1 MGRRP
6 KALISWSSGK
16 DAAWALHEVRRAGRY
31 DVVGALTMIE
41 EDSRAVSIHGVRRE
55 LMDAQHA
62 AAGLASIFISVPHPC
77 TNAIFEARIGAVLA
91 QARALGVTYL
101 IFGDLCLEDIRAER
115 HDRLAGSG
123 IEPVFPIWGRPAIAR
138 EMIDAGLESYLVC
151 VDLGRLPRQFAGRR
165 FDHALLADL
174 PAAVDPC
181 GERGEYHTC
190 VVAGPMFSRRID
202 VTVGAT
208 IEQDGYAY
216 TDLIPG
222 RTSGSVAQHPAG
234 AL

>member
-1 MGRRP
+1 
-6 KALISWSSGK
+6 
-16 DAAWALHEVRRAGRY
+16 
-31 DVVGALTMIE
+31 
-41 EDSRAVSIHGVRRE
+41 
-55 LMDAQHA
+55 
-62 AAGLASIFISVPHPC
+62 
-77 TNAIFEARIGAVLA
+77 
-91 QARALGVTYL
+91 
-101 IFGDLCLEDIRAER
+101 
-115 HDRLAGSG
+115 
-123 IEPVFPIWGRPAIAR
+123 
-138 EMIDAGLESYLVC
+138 MIDAGLESYLVC

-222 RTSGSVAQHPAG
+222 RTSGSAAQHPAG